1 MTTRATKDEEI
12 RELKAQLESLR
23 ADMAALTRN
32 LETVLEERQTAGRQK
47 AAAEGPEDEVVGD
60 LEALQRKLEALRQSG
75 SAAAERLA
83 QEVENHPLL
92 SLGVAFGAGYL
103 LARITGVF
111 RQGVS

>member
-1 MTTRATKDEEI
+1 MTSRATKDDEI

-32 LETVLEERQTAGRQK
+32 LETVLEERQAGRQK
-47 AAAEGPEDEVVGD
+47 AAAEGPEDEAVGD

-92 SLGVAFGAGYL
+92 SLGMAFGAGYL

-111 RQGVS
+111 RQGAS